1 MNQLGLKKTELRVI
15 NFFENIIGKYIILRK
30 VTSSDAL
37 DIYTWRC
44 SISGQYMRQP
54 EGYSEESQ
62 IAWINSRSSKEI
74 NYIILDKF
82 TNKKVGTIGIYDINI
97 SDRIANVGRLLLSDE
112 FLETS
117 NPYGLE
123 ALLLTYDYVFNELNF
138 RKITGDILA
147 DNKQMYKFQ
156 IFLGMKQEGYLESHV
171 LIQDKFHDLYI
182 MSIFKEQFNTLYK
195 SRLNFLLKSFK
206 INE

>member
-1 MNQLGLKKTELRVI
+1 MVI
-15 NFFENIIGKYIILRK
+15 KFHENIVGKYIILRK
-30 VTSSDAL
+30 ISSDDAL
-37 DIYTWRC
+37 DIYSWRS

-54 EGYSEESQ
+54 EGFSVESQ
-62 IAWINSRSSKEI
+62 IDWIDSRSSDEI
-74 NYIILDKF
+74 NYIIIDKF
-82 TNKKVGTIGIYDINI
+82 TNKKVGTIGIYDMNI
-97 SDRIANVGRLLLSDE
+97 PDKIANVGRLLLSDE
-112 FLETS
+112 YLVVS

-123 ALLLTYDYVFNELNF
+123 ALLLTYNYVFNELNF

-147 DNKQMYKFQ
+147 VNKSMYKFQ
-156 IFLGMKQEGYLESHV
+156 VFLGMKQEGYLESHV

-182 MSIFKEQFNTLYK
+182 MSIFKDQFNKVYK